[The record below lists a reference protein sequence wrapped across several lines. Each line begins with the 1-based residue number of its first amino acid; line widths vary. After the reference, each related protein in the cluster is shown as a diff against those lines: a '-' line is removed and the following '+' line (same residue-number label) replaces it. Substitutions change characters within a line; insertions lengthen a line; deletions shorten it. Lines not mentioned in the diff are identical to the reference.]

1 MDLYSDHAEISEKI
15 DDDSDYNAKI
25 TDLDEEIKIEE
36 EANIKSEVIEET
48 NNFEPL
54 QIIGEKRENVNRS
67 TLENENKK
75 IKAEFVVLEESDYKQ
90 ETQDIK
96 NLKFGDLNNQ
106 VITVLPKLMRR
117 VIFMVNSF

>member
-1 MDLYSDHAEISEKI
+1 M
-15 DDDSDYNAKI
+15 
-25 TDLDEEIKIEE
+25 
-36 EANIKSEVIEET
+36 
-48 NNFEPL
+48 
-54 QIIGEKRENVNRS
+54 
-67 TLENENKK
+67 ENENKK